1 MPLISIIIPAYNCD
15 RFIAQTLQSIQ
26 AQDLTDWECIVV
38 DDGSKDNTRGV
49 VEPICAADPRVK
61 YHYKANAGAAAARNT
76 GASLAAPSAQYISF
90 MDNDDLWEPNAL
102 STLRKAIDDSPGVVG
117 AHCVA
122 DMVDMQGRP
131 LGGGGFARFLRE
143 RYGVVNGRLAPWDIS
158 RPTDFGVAL
167 VTVFWPPGVALLKR
181 AAYDKVG
188 QWDSSLHCASDWDM
202 WIRMARLGNLAFVDK
217 VLVYY
222 RRHDKNESDNSAPLY
237 REVRVVRKKTFE
249 SPENTPEQKEIVR
262 QAYRAWQIH
271 KLGENWTSLKEH
283 AARLRVARAG
293 KCLVR
298 SVGHIALYL
307 RGYPTLR
314 G

>member
-1 MPLISIIIPAYNCD
+1 
-15 RFIAQTLQSIQ
+15 
-26 AQDLTDWECIVV
+26 
-38 DDGSKDNTRGV
+38 
-49 VEPICAADPRVK
+49 
-61 YHYKANAGAAAARNT
+61 
-76 GASLAAPSAQYISF
+76 
-90 MDNDDLWEPNAL
+90 
-102 STLRKAIDDSPGVVG
+102 
-117 AHCVA
+117 
-122 DMVDMQGRP
+122 
-131 LGGGGFARFLRE
+131 
-143 RYGVVNGRLAPWDIS
+143 
-158 RPTDFGVAL
+158 
-167 VTVFWPPGVALLKR
+167 
-181 AAYDKVG
+181 
-188 QWDSSLHCASDWDM
+188 
-202 WIRMARLGNLAFVDK
+202 